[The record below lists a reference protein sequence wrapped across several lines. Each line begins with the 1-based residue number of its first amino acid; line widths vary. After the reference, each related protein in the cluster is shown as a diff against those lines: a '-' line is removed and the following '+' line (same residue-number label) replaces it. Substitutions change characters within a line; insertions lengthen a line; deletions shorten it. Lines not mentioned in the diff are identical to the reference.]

1 MKIIEKILRTL
12 IVGVVICLPTG
23 AMTAETQRQI
33 QFGNVL
39 LIESLNPNTP
49 CNGAYPCWLTKK
61 FGIGSVIVADP
72 QVNAEVAEAT
82 QYYLKIQA
90 FRDTPTLNAFRTKN
104 QFIFTDGSP
113 RNAGITAFYFN
124 NGDLQFG
131 REMHCNEQG
140 ERRACYV
147 SNYGPQPFPPG
158 TLDNNTTYPN
168 VDQSLA
174 ELEAVAAGGT
184 ATAHPFATVAMESL
198 PPAPVPKMVV
208 VREGDG
214 VTSDLNP
221 PKDCAANYS
230 GNIPPTNSDVDTGLD
245 LETGDTVVFSATGA
259 LWAGYCFHGANS
271 PDGMAWT
278 VEGQPDYPLET
289 AHEDALI
296 GRVGQP
302 GGPVGTYFE
311 IGSQFTYQHAGKP
324 GRLFLRTND
333 NKPGNGNGQFFVTIQ
348 VKRQQ
353 VRYYVYDIQGNLSKT
368 AALDREGPKLVPQMC
383 MACHGGEYSTQTHE
397 ATGTSFLP
405 FDVFTFLYSEK
416 PGLRLNDQQE
426 NFRRLN
432 LLVKNTNP
440 NPENQ
445 NQPIHRLIDD
455 LYNSQVSVANT
466 KAVPPKTPP
475 SWAGHD
481 VLYQSF
487 YARYCR
493 TCHSASSSQD
503 FYSNFDLF
511 RVGAGGDVCGGIM
524 PHAQIPYT
532 ALAGTKLDFVEAQD
546 LTALTFHCLVS
557 SIPTIIR
564 PSPGR

>member
-1 MKIIEKILRTL
+1 
-12 IVGVVICLPTG
+12 
-23 AMTAETQRQI
+23 MTAEAQVHIR
-33 QFGNVL
+33 NLSV
-39 LIESLNPNTP
+39 IETINPTAP
-49 CNGAYPCWLTKK
+49 CNGSYPCWLTKK
-61 FGIGSVIVADP
+61 FSSGSVIVADP
-72 QVNAEVAEAT
+72 RVNTDVAEAT

-90 FRDTPTLNAFRTKN
+90 FRDTATLNTFKIKN
-104 QFIFTDGSP
+104 QFILSDGSP
-113 RNAGITAFYFN
+113 RNVGITAFYFN

-140 ERRACYV
+140 EHRACYV
-147 SNYGPQPFPPG
+147 SNYGPQPYPPG
-158 TLDNNTTYPN
+158 TLDNNATYPN
-168 VDQSLA
+168 LGQSLT
-174 ELEAVAAGGT
+174 ELEAVASGAG
-184 ATAHPFATVAMESL
+184 TAHPFATVAMESL
-198 PPAPVPKMVV
+198 PPAPAPKMVV
-208 VREGDG
+208 VREADG

-221 PKDCAANYS
+221 PKFCAADYS
-230 GNIPPTNSDVDTGLD
+230 GNIAPTNSDVDTGLD

-259 LWAGYCFHGANS
+259 LWAGYCFNGRNS

-278 VEGQPDYPLET
+278 VQGQPDYPLDT

-302 GGPVGTYFE
+302 GGPTGAYFE
-311 IGSQFTYQHAGKP
+311 IGSQFTYQHSGKP

-333 NKPGNGNGQFFVTIQ
+333 NKPGNGSGAFFVSVL

-353 VRYYVYDIQGNLSKT
+353 VRFYVYDGQGNLSKT

-405 FDVFTFLYSEK
+405 FDVFSFLYSDK
-416 PGLRLNDQQE
+416 PGLRLDDQQE
-426 NFRRLN
+426 SFRRLN

-440 NPENQ
+440 NSENP

-455 LYNSQVSVANT
+455 LYNNQLTVPNT
-466 KAVPPKTPP
+466 HAVTAKTPAA
-475 SWAGHD
+475 WAGHD

-493 TCHSASSSQD
+493 TCHAASSTQD
-503 FYSNFDLF
+503 FYSNFELF

-524 PHAQIPYT
+524 PHAQAPYT
-532 ALAGTKLDFVEAQD
+532 ALVGTKLDFVEQQD

-557 SIPTIIR
+557 SVPPRIVLP
-564 PSPGR
+564 PGR